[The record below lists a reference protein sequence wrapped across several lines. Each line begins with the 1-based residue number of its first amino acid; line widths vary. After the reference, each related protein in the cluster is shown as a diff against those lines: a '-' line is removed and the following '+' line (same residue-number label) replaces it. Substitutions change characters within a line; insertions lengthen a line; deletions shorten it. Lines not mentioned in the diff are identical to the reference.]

1 MKAVALTAFAVSCM
15 LAAAPALARRVE
27 VPIEGAGKIL
37 VVDASINQ
45 RLSGRFIV
53 DTGATYCVIGKDM
66 ARDVS
71 LSGRKD
77 GQKIRV
83 ATANGIV
90 EATLGEAR
98 RIDVGDAVAR
108 EVPVAV
114 MDEMPIAGI
123 DGIIGLSFLQRFK
136 YSIDSERNVLRLEN

>member
-1 MKAVALTAFAVSCM
+1 MKTVALTAVAVAWV
-15 LAAAPALARRVE
+15 LDAPPALARRVE
-27 VPIEGAGKIL
+27 VPLEGAGRIL

-53 DTGATYCVIGKDM
+53 DTGATYCVIGKDL

-83 ATANGIV
+83 ATANGVV

-108 EVPVAV
+108 DVPVAV
-114 MDEMPIAGI
+114 MDDAPIPGF
-123 DGIIGLSFLQRFK
+123 DGVIGLSFLRRFT
-136 YSIDSERNVLRLEN
+136 YSVDSERNVLRLEN